1 MRGAAAATAAPGRRS
16 AIGRT
21 SSLRGLFPGGLGASA
36 RGKLQGPPAFRT
48 RSLDMSRQPGARSAT
63 CPLCEAMCGVLVDV
77 DGQRVRAVRG
87 DPDDP
92 FSRGYVCPKAAA
104 LADLHHD
111 PDRIRKPLVRAGSDW
126 REVTWDEALDRAA
139 AGLAAVRR
147 RHGRNAVAL
156 YYGNPVAHNLGLLTH
171 GLAFRR
177 ALRTRNVYSASS
189 ADQLPQ
195 MLAALRMYGHFGLI
209 PVPDVDRT
217 DFFLV
222 IGANPV
228 VSNGSLMSAP
238 DMRRRLAGIRARGGR
253 VTVVDPRRTETAA
266 VADEHL
272 AIRPG
277 TDVLMLAAMLNV
289 IFSEGGVRLGRLADR
304 VKNLDALAAF
314 VRDLPPERVAR
325 RTGLDAGAI
334 RRLADAFADAGR
346 AACYGRVG
354 LCTQR
359 HGTLAAWLQQALNLV
374 TGRLDEIG
382 GMLLPTPAVDVL
394 GISARLGWRGTFD
407 RWRSSRR
414 GLPEFSGELPVAGL
428 AGEIESGGPRAVRAL
443 ITVAGNPVLSTPNG
457 RRLDRALASLDH
469 VVAVD
474 PYLNE
479 TTRHAHVLLPPA
491 PPLARPHYD
500 LALNA
505 FAVRN
510 VAKYVEPVVAPADG
524 ERHDWEILAEL
535 GARALAPRP
544 FRRPVARVARA
555 LRPERLL
562 DLLLRAGP
570 YRLTLARLRAAPHGV
585 DLGPLQPGRVTRR
598 IATPDGRIDAAPED
612 FLREAR
618 NRLSA
623 EADGGAVGGL
633 ALIGRR
639 QARDNNS
646 WMHNSPRLVKGP
658 SRCTLLVHPDDAASR
673 GLSTGDLA
681 EVASETGAV
690 QVSVEVTDAMPPGV
704 VSLPHGWGHHREGA
718 RLAVARAHAGA
729 SANDLT
735 SERHLDTLSGNAAFN
750 GLPVTLRPAPPRRQE
765 SGGPSG

>member
-1 MRGAAAATAAPGRRS
+1 
-16 AIGRT
+16 
-21 SSLRGLFPGGLGASA
+21 
-36 RGKLQGPPAFRT
+36 
-48 RSLDMSRQPGARSAT
+48 
-63 CPLCEAMCGVLVDV
+63 MCGVLVEV
-77 DGQRVRAVRG
+77 DDERIRSVRG

-104 LADLHHD
+104 LPDLHHD
-111 PDRIRKPLVRAGSDW
+111 PDRIRRPLLRTGSSW
-126 REVTWDEALDRAA
+126 REASWEEALDRAA

-147 RHGRNAVAL
+147 RHGRDAVAL

-171 GLAFRR
+171 GLAFRQ

-217 DFFLV
+217 DFFLA

-238 DMRRRLAGIRARGGR
+238 DMRRRLAGIRARAGR
-253 VTVVDPRRTETAA
+253 VVVVDPRRTETAA
-266 VADEHL
+266 AADEHF

-277 TDVLMLAAMLNV
+277 ADALLLAAMLHV
-289 IFSEGGVRLGRLADR
+289 IVSEDRVRLGRMAGR
-304 VKNLDALAAF
+304 VKRLDALAEF
-314 VRDLPPERVAR
+314 VADLPPERVAR
-325 RTGLDAGAI
+325 RTGLAASAI
-334 RRLADAFADAGR
+334 RRLAAAFASADR

-374 TGRLDEIG
+374 TGRVDEIG
-382 GMLLPTPAVDVL
+382 GMLLPTPAVDIV

-407 RWRSSRR
+407 RWRSAARH
-414 GLPEFSGELPVAGL
+414 LPEFSGELPVAGL
-428 AGEIESGGPRAVRAL
+428 AEEIESTGPRSVRAL
-443 ITVAGNPVLSTPNG
+443 VTVAGNPALSAPNG
-457 RRLDRALASLDH
+457 RRLERALESLDH

-491 PPLARPHYD
+491 PPLARAHYD

-510 VAKYVEPVVAPADG
+510 VAKYVEPVVARTA
-524 ERHDWEILAEL
+524 EQRHDWEILAEL
-535 GARALAPRP
+535 GGRALAPRLLG
-544 FRRPVARVARA
+544 RPLIRAARA

-570 YRLTLARLRAAPHGV
+570 YGLTLARLRAAPHGL
-585 DLGPLQPGRVTRR
+585 DLGPLQPGRVGSR
-598 IATPDGRIDAAPED
+598 IATPDGRIDIAPED
-612 FLREAR
+612 FLRAAR
-618 NRLSA
+618 NRLLS
-623 EADGGAVGGL
+623 EADHDAGPGL
-633 ALIGRR
+633 VLIGRR
-639 QARDNNS
+639 QTRSNNS

-658 SRCTLLVHPDDAASR
+658 PRCALLIHPDDAASR
-673 GLSTGDLA
+673 RLATGDLA
-681 EVASETGAV
+681 ELGSEAGAV
-690 QVSVEVTDAMPPGV
+690 TVPVEVTDAVRPGV
-704 VSLPHGWGHHREGA
+704 VSLPHGWGHHRDGV
-718 RLAVARAHAGA
+718 RLSVARAHPGA
-729 SANDLT
+729 SANDVT
-735 SERHLDTLSGNAAFN
+735 SHHHLDTLSGNAAFN
-750 GLPVTLRPAPPRRQE
+750 GLPVTVRRV
-765 SGGPSG
+765 S

>member
-1 MRGAAAATAAPGRRS
+1 
-16 AIGRT
+16 
-21 SSLRGLFPGGLGASA
+21 
-36 RGKLQGPPAFRT
+36 
-48 RSLDMSRQPGARSAT
+48 
-63 CPLCEAMCGVLVDV
+63 MCGVLVEV
-77 DGQRVRAVRG
+77 DDERIRSVRG

-104 LADLHHD
+104 LPDLHHD
-111 PDRIRKPLVRAGSDW
+111 PDRIRRPLLRTGSSW
-126 REVTWDEALDRAA
+126 REASWEEALDRAA

-147 RHGRNAVAL
+147 RHGRDAVAL

-171 GLAFRR
+171 GLAFRQ

-217 DFFLV
+217 DFFLA

-238 DMRRRLAGIRARGGR
+238 DMRRRLAGIRARAGR
-253 VTVVDPRRTETAA
+253 VVVVDPRRTETAA
-266 VADEHL
+266 AADEHF

-277 TDVLMLAAMLNV
+277 ADALLLAAMLHV
-289 IFSEGGVRLGRLADR
+289 IVSEDRVRLGRMAGR
-304 VKNLDALAAF
+304 VKRLDALAEF
-314 VRDLPPERVAR
+314 VADLPPERVAR
-325 RTGLDAGAI
+325 RTGLAASAI
-334 RRLADAFADAGR
+334 RRLAAAFASADR

-374 TGRLDEIG
+374 TGRVDEIG
-382 GMLLPTPAVDVL
+382 GMLLPTPAVDIV

-407 RWRSSRR
+407 RWRSAARH
-414 GLPEFSGELPVAGL
+414 LPEFSGELPVAGL
-428 AGEIESGGPRAVRAL
+428 AEEIESTGPRSVRAL
-443 ITVAGNPVLSTPNG
+443 VTVAGNPALSAPNG
-457 RRLDRALASLDH
+457 RRLERALESLDH

-491 PPLARPHYD
+491 PPLARAHYD

-510 VAKYVEPVVAPADG
+510 VAKYVEPVVARTA
-524 ERHDWEILAEL
+524 EQRHDWEILAEL
-535 GARALAPRP
+535 GGRALAPRLLG
-544 FRRPVARVARA
+544 RPLIRAARA

-570 YRLTLARLRAAPHGV
+570 YGLTLARLRAAPHGL
-585 DLGPLQPGRVTRR
+585 DLGPLQPGRVGSR
-598 IATPDGRIDAAPED
+598 IATPDGRIDIAPED

-618 NRLSA
+618 NRLLS
-623 EADGGAVGGL
+623 EADHDAGPGL
-633 ALIGRR
+633 VLIGRR
-639 QARDNNS
+639 QTRSNNS

-658 SRCTLLVHPDDAASR
+658 PRCALLIHPDDAASR
-673 GLSTGDLA
+673 RLATGDLA
-681 EVASETGAV
+681 ELGSEAGAV
-690 QVSVEVTDAMPPGV
+690 TVPVEVTDAVRPGV
-704 VSLPHGWGHHREGA
+704 VSLPHGWGHHRDGV
-718 RLAVARAHAGA
+718 RLSVARAHPGA
-729 SANDLT
+729 SANDVT
-735 SERHLDTLSGNAAFN
+735 SHHHLDTLSGNAAFN
-750 GLPVTLRPAPPRRQE
+750 GLPVTVRRV
-765 SGGPSG
+765 S

>member
-1 MRGAAAATAAPGRRS
+1 
-16 AIGRT
+16 
-21 SSLRGLFPGGLGASA
+21 
-36 RGKLQGPPAFRT
+36 
-48 RSLDMSRQPGARSAT
+48 
-63 CPLCEAMCGVLVDV
+63 MCGVLVEV
-77 DGQRVRAVRG
+77 DDERIRSVRG

-104 LADLHHD
+104 LPDLHHD
-111 PDRIRKPLVRAGSDW
+111 PDRIRRPLLRTGSSW
-126 REVTWDEALDRAA
+126 REASWEEALDRAA

-147 RHGRNAVAL
+147 RHGRDAVAL

-171 GLAFRR
+171 GLAFRQ

-217 DFFLV
+217 DFFLA

-238 DMRRRLAGIRARGGR
+238 DMRRRLAGIRARAGR
-253 VTVVDPRRTETAA
+253 VVVVDPRRTETAA
-266 VADEHL
+266 AADEHF

-277 TDVLMLAAMLNV
+277 ADALLLAAMLHV
-289 IFSEGGVRLGRLADR
+289 IVSEDRVRLGRMAGR
-304 VKNLDALAAF
+304 VKRLDALAEF
-314 VRDLPPERVAR
+314 VADLPPERVAR
-325 RTGLDAGAI
+325 RTGLAASAI
-334 RRLADAFADAGR
+334 RRLAAAFASADR

-374 TGRLDEIG
+374 TGRVDEIG
-382 GMLLPTPAVDVL
+382 GMLLPTPAVDIV

-407 RWRSSRR
+407 RWRSAA
-414 GLPEFSGELPVAGL
+414 GHLPEFSGELPVAGL
-428 AGEIESGGPRAVRAL
+428 AEEIESTGPRSVRAL
-443 ITVAGNPVLSTPNG
+443 VTVAGNPALSAPNG
-457 RRLDRALASLDH
+457 RRLERALESLDH

-491 PPLARPHYD
+491 PPLARAHYD

-510 VAKYVEPVVAPADG
+510 VAKYVEPVVARTA
-524 ERHDWEILAEL
+524 EQRHDWEILAEL
-535 GARALAPRP
+535 GGRALAPRLLG
-544 FRRPVARVARA
+544 RPLIRAARA

-570 YRLTLARLRAAPHGV
+570 YGLTLARLRAAPHGL
-585 DLGPLQPGRVTRR
+585 DLGPLQPGRVGSR
-598 IATPDGRIDAAPED
+598 IATPDGRIDIAPED

-618 NRLSA
+618 NRLLS
-623 EADGGAVGGL
+623 EADHDAGPGL
-633 ALIGRR
+633 VLIGRR
-639 QARDNNS
+639 QTRSNNS

-658 SRCTLLVHPDDAASR
+658 PRCALLIHPDDAASR
-673 GLSTGDLA
+673 RLATGDLA
-681 EVASETGAV
+681 ELGSEAGAV
-690 QVSVEVTDAMPPGV
+690 TVPVEVTDAVRPGV
-704 VSLPHGWGHHREGA
+704 VSLPHGWGHHRDGV
-718 RLAVARAHAGA
+718 RLSVARAHPGA
-729 SANDLT
+729 SANDVT
-735 SERHLDTLSGNAAFN
+735 SQHHLDTLSGNAAFN
-750 GLPVTLRPAPPRRQE
+750 GLPVTVRRV
-765 SGGPSG
+765 S